1 MMLRMKKRLALLAA
15 LLLAAAISGT
25 ALAAEITGSSTPE
38 SLSASG
44 NVTFTFNI
52 KNTGEADMTDI
63 RILYNGSD
71 FFSTADAAIAPGES
85 KSFTSSP
92 LTVPDALIGQPI
104 TFDITWNENGESR
117 SASPTVTVQKSG
129 GTLGDDPL
137 APQLPQSVSVTAS
150 RTVSA
155 SQASTGETITL
166 TYTVTNSGTVA
177 VTGVSITDKEIG
189 GKEPMV
195 KDITVEPGIPYVYT
209 HEYKM
214 GSSTVT
220 SAPVIAYKMPDG
232 TDGKVT
238 VSEKVLGMV
247 KSRLDVTVTPG
258 TATADGQSFTVTL
271 TNNGNQRI
279 SKISVKDELGVV
291 VAEGFQLAIGESK
304 TLTHTVPTTEARNV
318 VFYIEGVDGIKQQY
332 SDKTESFPVRA
343 YIDPALIGIDFSAAV
358 AETLNSAG
366 SITVSFTVTNT
377 GSLTMQNMVLTEKE
391 YGEVHRLESFAPG
404 TENINAKMHV
414 GMPRDLVFT
423 LSLLDP
429 SGNEYTYTAN
439 ITADYV
445 GSISEQMP
453 EAPAPEEEGDLI
465 AEVGSSVSSALRTV
479 LIVLGILTV
488 IALVAL
494 LILSSLEK
502 KERARLARRRA
513 IRERKLREQ
522 ALEEANALARGAS
535 RTAPPANGSTQRMPP
550 VSGGAPRPPHDGGST
565 TRVPRTRQ

>member
-1 MMLRMKKRLALLAA
+1 MMLRLKKRLAAVVVF
-15 LLLAAAISGT
+15 LLAAALCGST
-25 ALAAEITGSSTPE
+25 LAAEITGSSTPE

-52 KNTGEADMTDI
+52 KNDGEAEMTDI

-71 FFSTADAAIAPGES
+71 FFSTADAVIASGES

-104 TFDITWNENGESR
+104 TFDVTWNENGESR

-129 GTLGDDPL
+129 GVLGDDPL
-137 APQLPQSVSVTAS
+137 AQLPQSVSVTAA

-155 SQASTGETITL
+155 SQASTGEVITL

-189 GKEPMV
+189 GREPMV

-220 SAPVIAYKMPDG
+220 SAPVITYKMPDG
-232 TDGKVT
+232 TESKIT

-247 KSRLDVTVTPG
+247 KSRLDTEVVPG
-258 TATADGQSFTVTL
+258 VPTADGQSFTLTL

-279 SKISVKDELGVV
+279 SKISVKDDLGVV

-304 TLTHTVPTTEARNV
+304 TLTHTVSTAEARNV
-318 VFYIEGVDGIKQQY
+318 VFYIEGVDGIDQQY
-332 SDKTESFPVRA
+332 SDKTESYPVRV
-343 YIDPALIGIDFSAAV
+343 YIDPSLVGIDFSAAV
-358 AETLNSAG
+358 AEPLNSAG
-366 SITVSFTVTNT
+366 SITVNFTVANT
-377 GSLTMQNMVLTEKE
+377 GSLTMQNMVLTEQE
-391 YGEVHRLESFAPG
+391 YGEIHRLESFAPG
-404 TENINAKMHV
+404 TENINAKVHV
-414 GMPRDLVFT
+414 GTPRDLVFT
-423 LSLLDP
+423 LTLFDS
-429 SGNEYTYTAN
+429 SQNEYTYTAH

-445 GSISEQMP
+445 GTVSEQEP
-453 EAPAPEEEGDLI
+453 EAPSVEEEGDLI

-488 IALVAL
+488 IALIAL
-494 LILSSLEK
+494 IILSSLEK

-522 ALEEANALARGAS
+522 AMEEANALARGAN
-535 RTAPPANGSTQRMPP
+535 RAVPPAGGTTQRIPP
-550 VSGGAPRPPHDGGST
+550 VNPTPRTPTDGGST
-565 TRVPRTRQ
+565 TRVPRTRK